1 MSNQNVTMRKYGIDP
16 EVGMPTYFEGELPE
30 GMQIQMFKVVR
41 PDGLIECYYE
51 PYDPSIAEVGSRWG
65 YDLNHGVLSM
75 HLTTNGRITVFKSY
89 SPAAW
94 ETIQAFTNYRPA
106 A

>member
-1 MSNQNVTMRKYGIDP
+1 MTEIRKYGIDP

-41 PDGLIECYYE
+41 AGGVLELFYE
-51 PYDPSIAEVGSRWG
+51 PYTEEIAVSGSRWG
-65 YDLNHGVLSM
+65 YELNAGVLSV

-89 SPAAW
+89 APHAW

-106 A
+106 